1 MSPDSHLSRLVEKL
15 KVAGHGAELVAA
27 TFKDDLEGRLI
38 EARAV
43 LVGRVGCDLLVGG
56 HGGRSDVVGQ
66 EPR

>member
-1 MSPDSHLSRLVEKL
+1 MGPDSYFGRLVEKL
-15 KVAGHGAELVAA
+15 KVAGHGAELVA
-27 TFKDDLEGRLI
+27 TTLKNDLEGRLI

-43 LVGRVGCDLLVGG
+43 LIGRVGGDLLVGG